1 MLCELCTNERA
12 PSGTAARSYSWHFTI
27 MNSHRR
33 RIPKA
38 EMERKKEEGEK
49 RGQGECN

>member
-1 MLCELCTNERA
+1 MKGD

-38 EMERKKEEGEK
+38 ETEKKKEEGGKK
-49 RGQGECN
+49 RAKGM